1 MKLKYEFAVRNI
13 MDEYVLV
20 PVGEAAL
27 AFSGM
32 ITTSEV
38 GVFFVDL
45 LKTDTTRDAMLEKLL
60 EAYDVQ
66 PEEEAEDLD
75 AFLKQLNELVLIE
88 NP

>member
-38 GVFFVDL
+38 GAFFVEL
-45 LKTDTTRDAMLEKLL
+45 LKTDTTREAMLEKLL
-60 EAYDVQ
+60 EEYDVQ
-66 PEEEAEDLD
+66 PEEAAADLD
-75 AFLKQLNELVLIE
+75 AFLKQLNELNLIE

>member
-1 MKLKYEFAVRNI
+1 MKINYEFAVREI
-13 MDEYVLV
+13 MDEYIFV
-20 PVGEAAL
+20 PMGESAL

-38 GVFFVDL
+38 GAFFVDL
-45 LKTDTTRDAMLEKLL
+45 LKMDTTRDAMLEKLL

-66 PEEEAEDLD
+66 PEEAAADLD
-75 AFLKQLNELVLIE
+75 AFLKQLNELDLIE